1 LRKNTI
7 REFLIRQDNDL
18 TNQIVDTHLFGIDI
32 AEDEVYQYVRKDQY
46 GAGLIAEM

>member
-7 REFLIRQDNDL
+7 REFLIRQDNYL

-32 AEDEVYQYVRKDQY
+32 AEDEVYQYLRKNQY
-46 GAGLIAEM
+46 EAGPIAEM